1 MVPALDHLVIACN
14 SVAEGV
20 DWFTQRTGVAP
31 VAGGKH
37 PTMGTHNA
45 VVRLGADSYVELIA
59 LDPDAPKPA
68 HPRWF
73 ALDTPAMQASLAAGP
88 RLIHWALR
96 VPDIAAAAARAQI
109 PRGDVQPFAR
119 GDLRWRLTVPTDG
132 ALPAGGVAPT
142 LIQWDSDPPVARLPA
157 NPLTLAQFAASHP
170 EPARMRED
178 IAALGAAALLPVTY
192 ANAPRIAVMLRTPRG
207 VVAL

>member
-1 MVPALDHLVIACN
+1 MAASLDHLVIACN

-37 PTMGTHNA
+37 ATMGTHNA
-45 VVRLGADSYVELIA
+45 VVRLGADSYIELIA
-59 LDPDAPKPA
+59 IDPEAPRPA

-73 ALDTPAMQASLAAGP
+73 ALDSATMQASLAAGP

-96 VPDIAAAAARAQI
+96 VDDIDAAAARATI
-109 PRGDVQPFAR
+109 PRGDVQPFTR
-119 GDLRWRLTVPTDG
+119 GDLRWRLTVPADG

-142 LIQWDSDPPVARLPA
+142 LIQWGSAPPVARMPA
-157 NPLTLAQFAASHP
+157 NALVLAQFAASHP
-170 EPARMRED
+170 EPARVRED
-178 IAALGAAALLPVTY
+178 LAALGASSLLPVTY
-192 ANAPRIAVMLRTPRG
+192 AVAPRVAVMLRTPRG